1 MPADFIASVQKLQP
15 GETSPPVLTRLG
27 WHLIHLIE
35 RRPSHLPTLEEAR
48 AEIQAALESMALNQT
63 IE

>member
-1 MPADFIASVQKLQP
+1 MPADFIAAVQELQP

-35 RRPSHLPTLEEAR
+35 RRPSRLPTLKESR
-48 AEIQAALESMALNQT
+48 AEIQAALESKALNQAR
-63 IE
+63 E